1 MDERQRVETTPVIAM
16 RGIVKTF
23 PGVLALDHVDFDV
36 LPGEIHA
43 LVGKNG
49 AGKSTLMHV
58 LMGIYDRDGGEFAV
72 RGERIDHMTTTRA
85 RDAGIVL
92 VSQHAKYIPAL
103 SIAENVFAG
112 APPRTRAGFV
122 DWRRLQSVSQ

>member
-1 MDERQRVETTPVIAM
+1 MDERQRAETTPVIAM

-58 LMGIYDRDGGEFAV
+58 LMGIYDRDSGEIAV

-92 VSQHAKYIPAL
+92 VSQHA
-103 SIAENVFAG
+103 
-112 APPRTRAGFV
+112 R
-122 DWRRLQSVSQ
+122 